1 MKIGIKNCKLF
12 LKRTERILLGA
23 GFKRTVESDK
33 YLLYEWVKE
42 TKFGT
47 VYFRPDNDP
56 KSPVYSI
63 FGKFKNT
70 DLANEILVNNNGNTY
85 SGKCNIHEFAE
96 NGPELPCEQ
105 LELLIQKL
113 N

>member
-12 LKRTERILLGA
+12 LKRTERILLDA

-33 YLLYEWVKE
+33 YNRYEWKKE

-56 KSPVYSI
+56 KSQLYSI
-63 FGKFKNT
+63 FGFFENT
-70 DLANEILVNNNGNTY
+70 NLAKEILNGGAGNAY
-85 SGKCNIHEFAE
+85 SGKYNIHEYCAG
-96 NGPELPCEQ
+96 GPELPCKQ